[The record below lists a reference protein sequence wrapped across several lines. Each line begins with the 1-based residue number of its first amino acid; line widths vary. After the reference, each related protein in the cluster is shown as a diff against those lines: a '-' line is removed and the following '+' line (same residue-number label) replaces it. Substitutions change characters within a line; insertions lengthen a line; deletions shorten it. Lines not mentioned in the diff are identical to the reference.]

1 MKRNHWDEKARKGK
15 TMEKQAENKDIE
27 ICNISFK
34 ITGSGTINIGFQA
47 AEAIDDESLLDL
59 LRMAEN
65 KVLTAI
71 FAKRFNE
78 KATQIQQEAGPDAL
92 AGGENKETN
101 AP

>member
-15 TMEKQAENKDIE
+15 TMEKQSEDIE

-34 ITGSGTINIGFQA
+34 ITGTGTINIGFQA
-47 AEAIDDESLLDL
+47 AEALDNESLLDL

-78 KATQIQQEAGPDAL
+78 KATQIQQEVGPDAL